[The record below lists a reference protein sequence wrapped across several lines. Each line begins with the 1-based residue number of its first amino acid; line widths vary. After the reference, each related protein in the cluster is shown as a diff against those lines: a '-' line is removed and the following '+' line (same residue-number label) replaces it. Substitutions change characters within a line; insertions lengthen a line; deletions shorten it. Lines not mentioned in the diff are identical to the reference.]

1 MSLLIW
7 QVFSKGTMDAFILRS
22 IYPKLSQCL
31 SEFIINPH
39 QQHLGMWHFHLQ
51 PQIVN
56 SPHWQPYISW
66 HIKCENMAFH
76 QASPSIS
83 SFDLLYNFLFPCA
96 IVVMLF
102 MNFSFNI
109 FIEPFHWVIE
119 WEDII
124 TQQHFISLLEKHF
137 FPRWIQVRREVHGFL
152 FSSLVSRLLLKRSVT
167 LQKRHWISLVFVLTL
182 FVCICE
188 QVLRGWL
195 SVSPNYDEVIQW

>member
-39 QQHLGMWHFHLQ
+39 QQHLGMLHFHLQ

-76 QASPSIS
+76 QANPSIS
-83 SFDLLYNFLFPCA
+83 SFDLLYNFLFP
-96 IVVMLF
+96 MLF
-102 MNFSFNI
+102 MNCFFNI
-109 FIEPFHWVIE
+109 FIEPFHWVME

-137 FPRWIQVRREVHGFL
+137 FPRWIQVCREDMSFNSPRLWAGSHWSVQWPSKNGVEFPLFL
-152 FSSLVSRLLLKRSVT
+152 FWHCLFAFVNRFSV
-167 LQKRHWISLVFVLTL
+167 V
-182 FVCICE
+182 
-188 QVLRGWL
+188 G
-195 SVSPNYDEVIQW
+195 SVSAQITMKWFSGK